1 MTFLMTFITRHPWTT
16 AFLIWGLA
24 DTITALK
31 GSGNESHPEDKLT
44 VKIEKKDGENK

>member
-24 DTITALK
+24 DTIAALNN
-31 GSGNESHPEDKLT
+31 STGNHPEDKLT
-44 VKIEKKDGENK
+44 VKIEKKDGENE